1 MSKADTALEHVQ
13 NLYLMQLKILDLL
26 DQDINTPEGRR
37 EARAQVKEFQNLL
50 RLADWRYMG
59 GEDVLDSLKTLP
71 VELEQKLKAR

>member
-26 DQDINTPEGRR
+26 EQDLNSPEARR

-59 GEDVLDSLKTLP
+59 GEDVLESLKTLP
-71 VELEQKLKAR
+71 VELEQKLRAH